1 MSLLFPIESTHVPTI
16 VFMGGMNGTDYMHGV
31 LERVAQNEWR
41 EISTQTSSGF
51 RLTSQVETPERILL
65 KDDSRNM
72 PLELDLAAR
81 KARQR

>member
-1 MSLLFPIESTHVPTI
+1 MCTESW
-16 VFMGGMNGTDYMHGV
+16 
-31 LERVAQNEWR
+31 RVAQNEWR

-81 KARQR
+81 KARQRYIGEHELILRHMIAVGRIDG